1 MNSIDQHLTLML
13 NGSQSVYL
21 DQLALTATQTATW
34 LPLALVLLYVLVR
47 HNNLVTL
54 AWTILAIA
62 LAILLADQVASS
74 IFKPLVARYRPAQ
87 NPAFMYTV
95 DVINGYRGGLYGF
108 FSSHAANTFAVAT
121 FVSLLIRNRILTVWL
136 YSWSLVNCWSRVYLG
151 VHYIGDLLTGAA
163 WGLFVGWA
171 VYALWKKYAHHTMLW
186 TQCQQRR
193 NTDCSP
199 TSGTLTASGF
209 SMSSVHLLIIA
220 LALTYLYIS
229 LRALIA

>member
-1 MNSIDQHLTLML
+1 MNSIDQHLTLLL

-21 DQLALTATQTATW
+21 DQLALTATQTVTW

-54 AWTILAIA
+54 AWTVLAIA
-62 LAILLADQVASS
+62 LTILLADQVASS
-74 IFKPLVARYRPAQ
+74 VFKPLVARYRPAQ
-87 NPAFMYTV
+87 DPTFMYMV
-95 DVINGYRGGLYGF
+95 DVVNGYRGGLYGF

-121 FVSLLIRNRILTVWL
+121 FVSLLLRNQALTLWL

-151 VHYIGDLLTGAA
+151 VHYVGDLLTGAL

-171 VYALWKKYAHHTMLW
+171 IYKLWQKYAHHTTLW
-186 TQCQQRR
+186 TQCHKRSAAKEEPST
-193 NTDCSP
+193 NA
-199 TSGTLTASGF
+199 LTASGF
-209 SMSSVHLLIIA
+209 SISSVHLLIIA

-229 LRALIA
+229 LRALIS